1 MTEMV
6 RVEEKEER
14 RGRRK
19 RSEGE
24 GEDDREESEFS
35 SRLPHN
41 GSNFRRDEKER
52 KKGAWGREREIC
64 GGGVL

>member
-1 MTEMV
+1 MIEMV

-24 GEDDREESEFS
+24 GEDEREESEFS
-35 SRLPHN
+35 SRLPRD
-41 GSNFRRDEKER
+41 GSNFHREER
-52 KKGAWGREREIC
+52 KRGEMERFASPS
-64 GGGVL
+64 